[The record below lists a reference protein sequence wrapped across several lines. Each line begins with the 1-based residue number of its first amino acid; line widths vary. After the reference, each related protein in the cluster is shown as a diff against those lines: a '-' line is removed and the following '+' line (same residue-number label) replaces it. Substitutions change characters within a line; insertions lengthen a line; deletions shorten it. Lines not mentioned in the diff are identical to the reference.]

1 MSAPGPT
8 RNGPAA
14 GTEPSALDPREVHI
28 SQDTSP
34 ALDRSASPGP
44 CPRPRRIPPR
54 DLKILLELMR
64 RGPVAVLTGAGCS
77 TESGIPD
84 YRGPRTDR
92 RDHDPI
98 QYREF
103 VEQPGTRAR
112 YWARSAVG
120 WTRVRDAAPND
131 AHRALARLE
140 SAGPVVGVITQNV
153 DGLHQA
159 AGSQRVLELHGSLAD
174 VRCLECGRREAR
186 SSVQRRLLAMNPG
199 FRHRRV
205 GSDPAS
211 GEAGEAGGKTGG
223 EASVG
228 REAEL
233 APDGDARVD
242 DEVARDLTVPGC
254 RRCGGVL
261 KPDVVFFGENVP
273 PERVE
278 RAWALLDEAR
288 VLLVAGSSLSVY
300 SGYRFVRRSHEEG
313 RPVGIVNLTSTR
325 GDGEAS
331 VRVAGRVG
339 DVLPRVAAALDG
351 GSG

>member
-1 MSAPGPT
+1 M
-8 RNGPAA
+8 
-14 GTEPSALDPREVHI
+14 EAL
-28 SQDTSP
+28 
-34 ALDRSASPGP
+34 LG
-44 CPRPRRIPPR
+44 
-54 DLKILLELMR
+54 LMR

-84 YRGPRTDR
+84 YRGPRTGR

-103 VEQPGTRAR
+103 VQEPATRAR

-120 WTRVRDAAPND
+120 WIRIRDAAPND
-131 AHRALARLE
+131 AHRALARMEADGHVL
-140 SAGPVVGVITQNV
+140 GVITQNV

-159 AGSQRVLELHGSLAD
+159 AGSRRVLQLHGSLAD
-174 VRCLECGRREAR
+174 VRCLECGEREAR
-186 SSVQRRLLAMNPG
+186 SSVQRRLVAMNPG
-199 FRHRRV
+199 LREHHH
-205 GSDPAS
+205 GA
-211 GEAGEAGGKTGG
+211 TGG
-223 EASVG
+223 GEP
-228 REAEL
+228 EL
-233 APDGDARVD
+233 APDGDARVG
-242 DEVARDLTVPGC
+242 DEAARDLTVPGC

-278 RAWALLDEAR
+278 RAWALLEEAR

-339 DVLPRVAAALDG
+339 DVLPRVAAALDA